1 MNRLAGASSPYLLQ
15 HADNPVDWYPWGE
28 EALERARREDKPIL
42 LSIGY
47 SACHWCHVM
56 AHESFEDPA
65 TAAVM
70 NERFISIKVDREER
84 PDLDRIYQ
92 NAHMLLSRR
101 PGGWPLTV
109 FLTPDQVPFFV
120 GTYFPSTAR
129 HGLPSF
135 VDVMNRVADF
145 LAERPDEIRRQN
157 ESLQQA
163 LGRIYRP
170 EGGEI
175 PTLAVLDKA
184 RAELAQN
191 FDEQF
196 GGFGD
201 APKFPHPATLE
212 WLAWHGTRHD
222 DAEAERMLER
232 TLEVMEAGGIFD
244 QVGGGF
250 YRYSVDARWMIPH
263 FEKMLYDNGPL
274 LGLYAERAARGAS
287 RAQRVAGQT
296 IAWLEREMRDP
307 SGAFYS
313 SLDADSEGEEGRF
326 YVWEPE
332 TIEGLLSAEEWA
344 VASRV
349 WGLNGPANFEGR
361 WHLHEVVPLATAADA
376 LSIDATE
383 ATARLD
389 RARERLLTAREARV
403 HPHRDD
409 KILGAWNALMI
420 TGLARAA
427 RALERPEWLQLARDS
442 MAAVR
447 ERLWRDGRLYAS
459 YRDGATGAMP
469 RAYLDDHALLLEAT
483 LALLESEWDSELL
496 HWAQTLAEILLED
509 FQDEEQGGFFYTA
522 RDHEAL
528 IQRPKVY
535 SDDAMAAGNGIAAQ
549 SLLKF
554 GYLLAEPR
562 YLEAAERTLANA
574 GPMIEQAPLGHMSL
588 LTALDLYHQAPPLV
602 ILRGGASDV
611 HAARERL
618 APAGQPFWVF
628 AIPGDA
634 EGLPD
639 ALAEKVTPASGIRG
653 YICRGLQCEPPREDV
668 TALADALAS
677 NPV

>member
-56 AHESFEDPA
+56 AHESFEAPD

-70 NERFISIKVDREER
+70 NERFVNIKVDREER

-92 NAHMLLSRR
+92 NAHMLLSQR

-109 FLTPDQVPFFV
+109 FLTPDQVPFFA
-120 GTYFPSTAR
+120 GTYFPSTPR

-135 VDVMNRVADF
+135 VDLMTRVSDF
-145 LAERPDEIRRQN
+145 LAEHPEEIQRQN
-157 ESLQQA
+157 DSLQQA
-163 LGRIYRP
+163 LGRIYSP
-170 EGGEI
+170 AGGAI
-175 PTLAVLDKA
+175 PALSVIDKG
-184 RAELAQN
+184 RAELAKT

-201 APKFPHPATLE
+201 APKFPHPASLE
-212 WLAWHGTRHD
+212 WLAWHSARHG
-222 DAEAERMLER
+222 DAEAERMLAR
-232 TLEVMEAGGIFD
+232 TLDAMAAGGIFD

-250 YRYSVDARWMIPH
+250 CRYSVDARWMIPH

-274 LGLYAERAARGAS
+274 LALYAERAAHGDECAR
-287 RAQRVAGQT
+287 RVVEPT
-296 IAWLEREMRDP
+296 VAWLEREMRDP

-326 YVWEPE
+326 YVWDPE
-332 TIEGLLSAEEWA
+332 TVQALLTEDEWA

-349 WGLNGPANFEGR
+349 WGLHGPANFEGR
-361 WHLHEVVPLATAADA
+361 WHLHEVAPAATVADA
-376 LSIDATE
+376 LGIDE
-383 ATARLD
+383 AEANTRLD
-389 RARERLLTAREARV
+389 RARERLLAAREDRV
-403 HPHRDD
+403 RPHRDE

-420 TGLARAA
+420 AGLARAA
-427 RALERPEWLQLARDS
+427 RALERPEWLRLAREA
-442 MAAVR
+442 MTAVR

-459 YRDGATGAMP
+459 VREGATGAMP

-483 LALLESEWDSELL
+483 LALLEAEWDSDLL
-496 HWAQTLAEILLED
+496 AWATTLADTLLED
-509 FQDEEQGGFFYTA
+509 FEDREQGGFFFTA

-535 SDDAMAAGNGIAAQ
+535 ADDAMAAGNGTAAQ
-549 SLLKF
+549 VLQKLGFLLS
-554 GYLLAEPR
+554 EPR

-574 GPMIEQAPLGHMSL
+574 GPMVEQAPLGHMSL
-588 LTALDLYHQAPPLV
+588 LTALDIHYQAPALV
-602 ILRGGASDV
+602 VLRGPADELP
-611 HAARERL
+611 AWQQRL
-618 APAGQPFWVF
+618 RAQDAPVWTF
-628 AIPGDA
+628 AIPAQAGD
-634 EGLPD
+634 LPA
-639 ALAEKVTPASGIRG
+639 ALAEKAAPETGVRA
-653 YICRGLQCEPPREDV
+653 YVCRGLQCAAPV
-668 TALADALAS
+668 TDPVALEGALDEG
-677 NPV
+677 

>member
-28 EALERARREDKPIL
+28 DALQRARREDKPIL

-65 TAAVM
+65 TAEVM
-70 NERFISIKVDREER
+70 NERFINIKVDREER

-92 NAHMLLSRR
+92 NAHMLLSQR

-109 FLTPDQVPFFV
+109 FLTPDQVPFFA
-120 GTYFPSTAR
+120 GTYFPSTPR

-135 VDVMNRVADF
+135 VDLMTRVADF
-145 LAERPDEIRRQN
+145 LAEHPDEIQRQN

-163 LGRIYRP
+163 LARIYRP
-170 EGGEI
+170 AGGAI
-175 PTLAVLDKA
+175 PAIGVLDKA
-184 RAELAQN
+184 RAELAQT

-201 APKFPHPATLE
+201 APKFPHPASLE
-212 WLAWHGTRHD
+212 WLAWHAARHD
-222 DAEAERMLER
+222 DAEADRMLER
-232 TLEVMEAGGIFD
+232 TLAAMAAGGIFD

-250 YRYSVDARWMIPH
+250 CRYSVDARWMIPH

-274 LGLYAERAARGAS
+274 LGLYAERAAAGDD
-287 RAQRVAGQT
+287 RARHVAEQT
-296 IAWLEREMRDP
+296 VAWLEREMRDP

-313 SLDADSEGEEGRF
+313 SLDADSEGEEGRY
-326 YVWEPE
+326 YVWDPE
-332 TIEGLLSAEEWA
+332 TVEGLLAEDEWA

-361 WHLHEVVPLATAADA
+361 WHLHEVVPIATVADA
-376 LSIDATE
+376 LGIDEPE
-383 ATARLD
+383 ANARLG
-389 RARERLLTAREARV
+389 RARERLLAAREQRV
-403 HPHRDD
+403 RPHRDD

-427 RALERPEWLQLARDS
+427 RAMERPDWLGLARAAMD
-442 MAAVR
+442 AVR
-447 ERLWRDGRLYAS
+447 ERLWRDGRLFAS
-459 YRDGATGAMP
+459 YREGATGELP

-483 LALLESEWDSELL
+483 LALLEAEWDSDLL
-496 HWAQTLAEILLED
+496 GWATTLAEALLDDFED
-509 FQDEEQGGFFYTA
+509 TEHGGFFYTA

-535 SDDAMAAGNGIAAQ
+535 ADDAMAAGNGIAAQ
-549 SLLKF
+549 AMQKLGF
-554 GYLLAEPR
+554 LLAEPR

-588 LTALDLYHQAPPLV
+588 LIALDMHQQPPPLV
-602 ILRGGASDV
+602 VLRG
-611 HAARERL
+611 AADELPAWQQRL
-618 APAGQPFWVF
+618 RSQGHPAWGF
-628 AIPGDA
+628 AIAGEVDD
-634 EGLPD
+634 LPA
-639 ALAEKVTPASGIRG
+639 ALAEKAPPESGVRA
-653 YICRGLQCEPPREDV
+653 YLCRGLHCEAPV
-668 TALADALAS
+668 TDPAALDNALS
-677 NPV
+677 PG